1 VAAEGADVTDPPAHT
16 IRFEK
21 VSRRFTTPAR
31 GDVWALREIS
41 FSCCEGE
48 LTCVLGP
55 SGCGKTT
62 VLRLAAGLDRP
73 TSGRV
78 LLDGR
83 TVAGPPEG
91 LGMVSQEG
99 SLLPWRRVLGN
110 VALGLEIRGV
120 ARRRRRERVREVLRR
135 VHLPPSIERSYP
147 HELSGGMRQR
157 VALARALCPNPR
169 ILLMDEPFAS
179 VDEPTRHR
187 LQAELLDLWLA
198 DRQTVL
204 FVTHSIEEAA
214 FLADRIIVM
223 TFGRT
228 VESIPVKIDRPR
240 NRLSEPFVQTL
251 LRIRRA
257 LAEQVDRA
265 EPWAHDEERR

>member
-1 VAAEGADVTDPPAHT
+1 MARPTDT
-16 IRFEK
+16 IRFENAG
-21 VSRRFTTPAR
+21 RRFTTPAR
-31 GDVWALREIS
+31 GGIWALREIT
-41 FSCCEGE
+41 FACRAGE

-62 VLRLAAGLDRP
+62 LLRLAAGLDRP

-78 LLDGR
+78 LVDGR
-83 TVAGPPEG
+83 AVVGPPQG
-91 LGMVSQEG
+91 VGMVSQEG

-110 VALGLEIRGV
+110 VALGLEICGV
-120 ARRRRRERVREVLRR
+120 ARSRRKARVREVLRR
-135 VHLPPSIERSYP
+135 VHLPAGIERSYP

-169 ILLMDEPFAS
+169 ILLMDEPFGS

-198 DRQTVL
+198 DRQTIL

-228 VESIPVKIDRPR
+228 VETIPVELDRPR
-240 NRLSEPFVQTL
+240 DRLSDAFVQIL
-251 LRIRRA
+251 LGVRRA
-257 LAEQVDRA
+257 LARQADSA
-265 EPWAHDEERR
+265 ETGAHDEQRA